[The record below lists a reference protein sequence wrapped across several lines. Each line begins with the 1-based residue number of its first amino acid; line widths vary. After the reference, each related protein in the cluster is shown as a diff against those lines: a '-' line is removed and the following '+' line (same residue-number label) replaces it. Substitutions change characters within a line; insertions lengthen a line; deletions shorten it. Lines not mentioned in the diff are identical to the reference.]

1 MRTAIRILTAVL
13 VVSLIM
19 TGPLA
24 PAALAQ
30 QPTQPAQ
37 PQQPAQPTPPP
48 APPVQL
54 QPAQPD
60 LFQETL
66 KAERA
71 AERGQAAYDAGAVVV
86 NTFLVPGR
94 TITCVLGGAVGIVVL
109 AATFGSGYK
118 AAASVANEG
127 CGGKWIVTG
136 DDLRPDPQSTRPFD
150 WERN

>member
-13 VVSLIM
+13 VLSLIM

-30 QPTQPAQ
+30 QPA
-37 PQQPAQPTPPP
+37 QPAQPTPPP

-109 AATFGSGYK
+109 AVTFGSGYK
-118 AAASVANEG
+118 AAADVANEG
-127 CGGKWIVTG
+127 CGGKWVVTG

>member
-13 VVSLIM
+13 VLSLIM

-30 QPTQPAQ
+30 QPA
-37 PQQPAQPTPPP
+37 QPAQPTQPP

-109 AATFGSGYK
+109 ALTFGSGYK
-118 AAASVANEG
+118 AAADVANEG
-127 CGGKWIVTG
+127 CGGKWVVTG
-136 DDLRPDPQSTRPFD
+136 DDLRPDAQSTRPFD

>member
-13 VVSLIM
+13 VVSLVM

-30 QPTQPAQ
+30 QPTQP
-37 PQQPAQPTPPP
+37 PQPAQPTPPP

-94 TITCVLGGAVGIVVL
+94 TITCVLGGAVGIVIL

-118 AAASVANEG
+118 AAAGVANEG
-127 CGGKWIVTG
+127 CGGKWVVTG
-136 DDLRPDPQSTRPFD
+136 DDLRPEPQSTRPFD

>member
-1 MRTAIRILTAVL
+1 MKTAIRILTAVL

-24 PAALAQ
+24 PGALAQ
-30 QPTQPAQ
+30 QPTQPPPPA
-37 PQQPAQPTPPP
+37 QPAQPTPPP
-48 APPVQL
+48 APLVPF

-71 AERGQAAYDAGAVVV
+71 AERGQSVYDAGAVVV

-109 AATFGSGYK
+109 AMTFGSGYK
-118 AAASVANEG
+118 AAADAAHEG

-136 DDLRPDPQSTRPFD
+136 DDLRPDQPSNRPFD